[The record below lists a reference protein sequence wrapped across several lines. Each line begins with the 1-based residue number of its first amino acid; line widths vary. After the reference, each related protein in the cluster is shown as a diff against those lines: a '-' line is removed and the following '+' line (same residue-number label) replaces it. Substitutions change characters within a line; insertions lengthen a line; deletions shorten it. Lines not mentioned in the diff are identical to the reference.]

1 MDDHDRYTSAPRD
14 PASAGLQ
21 ERTRQALE
29 DVTSTG
35 DAGRLELLES
45 LYEELSGELE
55 RDVAENPSSRR

>member
-1 MDDHDRYTSAPRD
+1 MDDHDRHAPAPRD
-14 PASAGLQ
+14 PASIGLQ

-29 DVTSTG
+29 DATSTG

>member
-1 MDDHDRYTSAPRD
+1 MDDNYQHPSPPRD
-14 PASAGLQ
+14 PGSAGLQ

-29 DVTSTG
+29 DASSTG
-35 DAGRLELLES
+35 DVGRLELLEN